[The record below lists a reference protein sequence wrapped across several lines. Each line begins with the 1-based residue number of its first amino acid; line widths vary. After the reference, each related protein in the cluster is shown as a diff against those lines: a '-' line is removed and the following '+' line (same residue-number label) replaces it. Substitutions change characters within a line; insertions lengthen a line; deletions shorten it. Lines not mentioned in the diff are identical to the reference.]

1 MKVRDIADTIRNM
14 VPLGLALGWDNVGLL
29 VGDAKK
35 EVKNILLTIDITK
48 DVIAEAKKLK
58 ANMILSYHPVIWD
71 GLKTVTA
78 DGPGAVVY
86 ELIKSNISV
95 FSVHTAVDIMFG
107 GVNDGLADMIGL
119 TNTKPIGDFVTNPS
133 ENNYKLVVFVPQQS
147 LAAVTNAIFKAGA
160 GAIGNYSNCGF
171 ATQGVGSFKPLKG
184 AKPAIGKQGE
194 IEKVNEIRFEAIVPA
209 EKVEACIEAM
219 RKAHP
224 YEMPAYDCLKL
235 YENPEKFGLGRI
247 GKLAK
252 PAQLTEIIQKIKK
265 ATGAKAFGFIGKE
278 KRLIKTAAVCAGSCG
293 KIINSVI
300 AQDVDLYLT
309 GEIKHHQALAAK
321 EAGLSCICLSH
332 TVSERFV
339 LKKLAKQLQNQLKGL
354 NINISRKDT
363 DPFNWK
369 NL

>member
-1 MKVRDIADTIRNM
+1 M
-14 VPLGLALGWDNVGLL
+14 V
-29 VGDAKK
+29 
-35 EVKNILLTIDITK
+35 
-48 DVIAEAKKLK
+48 
-58 ANMILSYHPVIWD
+58 PVIWD
-71 GLKTVTA
+71 GLKSVTA

-86 ELIKSNISV
+86 KLIKSDISV
-95 FSVHTAVDIMFG
+95 FSVHTSMDIMFG

-119 TNTKPIGDFVTNPS
+119 TDSKPIGDFVTNPS

-184 AKPAIGKQGE
+184 AKPAIGKQDK

-252 PAQLTEIIQKIKK
+252 PAKLTEIVQKIKK

-293 KIINSVI
+293 EIINSVI

-309 GEIKHHQALAAK
+309 GEIK
-321 EAGLSCICLSH
+321 H

-354 NINISRKDT
+354 NINISKKDT